1 LFLAKDLSITLDLES
16 IDNSFS
22 ENAEVI
28 QLVDSVAKLS
38 TEEQMTTMRDVEDI
52 GIVDFISM
60 IVPSLTS

>member
-1 LFLAKDLSITLDLES
+1 MFLAKDLSITLDLES
-16 IDNSFS
+16 IDTSFS

-52 GIVDFISM
+52 GIVDFIPM

>member
-1 LFLAKDLSITLDLES
+1 MFLAKDLSITLDLES